1 MAFKDYF
8 SQHSAEYAVYR
19 PRYPDALFSYLAS
32 LSPRRDRAWDCAT
45 GNGQAAIGLVPYF
58 REVIATD
65 PSRSQL
71 DNAISHPQISYRQE
85 PAEACS
91 IEENS
96 IDLVTVSLAL
106 HWLDRPQFYGQVRRV
121 LKPNGIVAAWC
132 YGVLRVSPEVD
143 TIVDR
148 IYSEILDKYWFPER
162 RAIEDQYRSMDFPF
176 EEVQPPSF
184 SLSRTW
190 SLEEVAGHIKTW
202 SASQRYRSENHR
214 DPVDLVGAEL
224 AAAWGIRT

>member
-1 MAFKDYF
+1 
-8 SQHSAEYAVYR
+8 
-19 PRYPDALFSYLAS
+19 
-32 LSPRRDRAWDCAT
+32 
-45 GNGQAAIGLVPYF
+45 
-58 REVIATD
+58 
-65 PSRSQL
+65 
-71 DNAISHPQISYRQE
+71 
-85 PAEACS
+85 
-91 IEENS
+91 
-96 IDLVTVSLAL
+96 VTVSLAL

-224 AAAWGIRT
+224 AAAWGDPNLKKQVRWTFFMRVGKVRSSSPRSSGSARERN